1 MKNKILNT
9 VGMVAMVIVLFTGC
23 KKLDLIPEDE
33 FTESTYWTSEA
44 KARSVLNTAYSQM
57 SNSAAFFY
65 NEALSD
71 NAVMG
76 RGDAQGASSISRG
89 THDPSLARF
98 NEEWRQSYAGIK
110 TTNIFLENV
119 DRVPDVDEAT
129 KNRMKAEAR
138 FIRALKHFQLMTWF
152 GDVPLISQDVSL
164 EEARTLTRTPRAQ
177 VLAFVLSELDAVVE
191 HLPVN
196 TGLAA
201 TERGMLTKG
210 AALGLKARV
219 LLYEGE
225 WQQVVETC
233 EMLMNNSTYGSY
245 GLFPSYTGLFHPDN
259 EYSQEDILS
268 MQYVPERRTWGEYFD
283 LAPISV
289 GSRLNAMAPTQELVD
304 SYLMINGRTIDEAGS
319 GYNED
324 NPYVNRDPRLTG
336 TVVYHLYRWDADG
349 GTPRII
355 YTKPGTAPD
364 ATTKLDEYS
373 PGSSASPTGYY
384 WRKYYDPKHSTGM
397 ASSTNLMLI
406 RYADILLMYAEA
418 KNELGQLNEAV
429 WNQTIRPLRE
439 RAGFTDAAALN
450 FPGAG
455 QSDLREIVRN
465 ERRVELALEGLRIF
479 DIRRWRIAD
488 EVLNGWVHGARFGSP
503 SEDRGYIRVVERTF
517 DEGKHYLWP
526 VPRDERNINPNLSQ
540 NTGWN

>member
-1 MKNKILNT
+1 MA
-9 VGMVAMVIVLFTGC
+9 AMVIVFLTGC
-23 KKLDLIPEDE
+23 KKLDLIPEDQ
-33 FTESTYWTSEA
+33 FTDETYWTSEG

-57 SNSAAFFY
+57 SNSARFFF
-65 NEALSD
+65 NEGLSD

-76 RGDAQGASSISRG
+76 RGDAQGAASISRG
-89 THDPSLARF
+89 TFDPSLSRF
-98 NEEWRQSYAGIK
+98 KEEWSDSYAGIK

-119 DRVPDVDEAT
+119 DRVPDMNEDT
-129 KNRMKAEAR
+129 RNRMKAEAR

-152 GDVPLISQDVSL
+152 GDVPLVSQDL
-164 EEARTLTRTPRAQ
+164 TLQEARTISRTPRAQ
-177 VLAFVLSELDAVVE
+177 VLAFILSELDAAAAD
-191 HLPVN
+191 LPLN
-196 TGLAA
+196 TELS
-201 TERGMLTKG
+201 TNERGMLTKG

-233 EMLMNNSTYGSY
+233 EMLMHGSNGNY
-245 GLFPSYTGLFHPDN
+245 ALFSSYEGLFHPDN
-259 EYSQEDILS
+259 QYSSEDILS
-268 MQYVPERRTWGEYFD
+268 LQYVPELRTWGEYFD

-304 SYLMINGRTIDEAGS
+304 SYLMTNGRTIDESGS

-324 NPYVNRDPRLTG
+324 NPYVNRDPRLTA
-336 TVVYHLYRWDADG
+336 TVVYHLYRWDADS
-349 GTPRII
+349 GTPRTI
-355 YTKPGTAPD
+355 YTRPGTAPD
-364 ATTKLDEYS
+364 ATGRLDEYS

-384 WRKYYDPKHSTGM
+384 WRKYYDPEHSSNM
-397 ASSTNLMLI
+397 ASGLNLMLI

-418 KNELGQLNEAV
+418 KNELSQLDEGV

-439 RAGFTDAAALN
+439 RAGFTDAGALTYPAA
-450 FPGAG
+450 AG
-455 QSDLREIVRN
+455 QTGLRDIVRN

-503 SEDRGYIRVVERTF
+503 SEDGGYIRVVQRSF
-517 DEGKHYLWP
+517 DESKHYLWP
-526 VPRDERNINPNLSQ
+526 VPRDERNINQNLSQ
-540 NTGWN
+540 NPGWN